1 MIKNQPKFF
10 PPLDFWRFPQLLSVN
25 MKDKKT
31 ILGLAFW
38 EWGILLVL
46 MAFISVLAIVQ
57 TNKSRE
63 APFRQFADRAVQI
76 GLALEAYARDRGG
89 CYPPDGIDNQAPR
102 GLSPKYIE
110 WREEWNVD
118 YEVHP
123 NGSGGHFAALEYLGR
138 YKKERKYH
146 ALGLTNN
153 PAYRQ
158 KYGRAQLIPGELTRI
173 WVFQE
178 SVPICPA
185 P

>member
-1 MIKNQPKFF
+1 
-10 PPLDFWRFPQLLSVN
+10 

-138 YKKERKYH
+138 YKKNREYH
-146 ALGLTNN
+146 ALGLSKN
-153 PAYRQ
+153 PVYRRQ
-158 KYGRAQLIPGELTRI
+158 YGRAQHIPGQLTRI
-173 WVFQE
+173 WVYQE
-178 SVPICPA
+178 SVKVCPA
-185 P
+185 Q